1 VSDTDRPRP
10 RKATGP
16 ARPHYLDAADIDKVM
31 AVLLALTAEVAALR
45 ERVDSHERLAANGVA
60 PGLAEVEAYLPD
72 PATEAQRE
80 AWRDAY
86 LRRLFR
92 VITEDVEA
100 LKQAP

>member
-1 VSDTDRPRP
+1 MTGKPRP
-10 RKATGP
+10 RKAVGP
-16 ARPHYLDAADIDKVM
+16 DRPRYLDAADIDKVM
-31 AVLLALTAEVAALR
+31 AVLLALTSEVAALR
-45 ERVDSHERLAANGVA
+45 ERVDSHERLAAAGVA
-60 PGLAEVEAYLPD
+60 ATVDQIEAFMPD

-100 LKQAP
+100 LQQQP